1 MRAKYLLL
9 YTWELQK
16 TMSKD
21 ISETNI
27 NMFYYR
33 TILKKATTENKL
45 VSLMDMPI

>member
-27 NMFYYR
+27 NMFLLQNYF
-33 TILKKATTENKL
+33 KKATTENKL
-45 VSLMDMPI
+45 VSVMDMPI